1 MYSSNI
7 FLLEMK
13 EIQWNNLV
21 PGRQY
26 RIQHISSKLLTKLGT
41 FIQNYPNIYKR
52 SQSSQML
59 GTFLQNYPNLYG
71 SLGIGSEFNKLI
83 LSHGPKIDSEIKG
96 TYMSKEWK
104 YFESASSLI
113 AEQVARGLS
122 DRIPED
128 TAGIIERFLVSKST
142 LTADRYPL
150 RDAN

>member
-7 FLLEMK
+7 FLLKMK
-13 EIQWNNLV
+13 EIQWNNLI

-26 RIQHISSKLLTKLGT
+26 RIQHTSSKLLTKLGT
-41 FIQNYPNIYKR
+41 FIH
-52 SQSSQML
+52 S
-59 GTFLQNYPNLYG
+59 YPNLYG
-71 SLGIGSEFNKLI
+71 NLGVGSEFNKLI
-83 LSHGPKIDSEIKG
+83 FSYRAKDDSDTKY
-96 TYMSKEWK
+96 TYMSSEWK

-150 RDAN
+150 RDNYNNFLNT